1 LPAKQRERRGGT
13 RRSALGSE
21 RKVHANPS
29 RGRASGASPSG
40 SQQCGVPS
48 IGAWW
53 VISRLHNWDDVRL
66 DQPPYGRRGGGID
79 LGNVRSTPGV
89 ATMHRAL
96 NRRVVGRGI
105 YSRRRDTW
113 AMYGSTSSA
122 EHVRRGRMDG
132 DRNSALFGKRWSNG
146 RDCLGARFGTIRR
159 IGGKYHCTS
168 LVTAAERIVGG
179 GGWGRG
185 GGGRLVLLQNQR
197 LF

>member
-1 LPAKQRERRGGT
+1 MPAKQRERRGGT

-79 LGNVRSTPGV
+79 LGNVRSTPGG

-96 NRRVVGRGI
+96 NRRVVWRGI
-105 YSRRRDTW
+105 YSRRLDTW
-113 AMYGSTSSA
+113 ANVRFDKQRRACKTRTYGRRQEFGAVWKEVAQRKGLSGSK
-122 EHVRRGRMDG
+122 VRHDTE
-132 DRNSALFGKRWSNG
+132 DRRKVPLYLPRYCG
-146 RDCLGARFGTIRR
+146 
-159 IGGKYHCTS
+159 
-168 LVTAAERIVGG
+168 
-179 GGWGRG
+179 
-185 GGGRLVLLQNQR
+185 
-197 LF
+197 